1 MPNLRVKDLVQAED
15 LPPAK
20 QAQQFV
26 TFYVNHRDLK
36 LAACQAKLD
45 PDMGPKLY
53 RVPKIRKMIDSKILL
68 IDVENAKL
76 KAQADRLTVDRL
88 DSALVEEVDSK
99 KNGHIRV
106 RAIEL
111 GYRRT
116 GLIRDG
122 EFVGVNKGAGGLNPA
137 KTYGQIHTTTVRET
151 TTKELIQSSE
161 VQQPIPPQP
170 FIRAELMNV
179 QDY

>member
-1 MPNLRVKDLVQAED
+1 MSKTRVKDLVPADD

-36 LAACQAKLD
+36 LAACQANLD
-45 PDMGPKLY
+45 PDMGAKLY
-53 RVPKIRKMIDSKILL
+53 RAPKIRAMIDRKILL
-68 IDVENAKL
+68 VDVEDAKL
-76 KAQADRLTVDRL
+76 KAAASRLTVDRL
-88 DSALVEEVDSK
+88 DAALVEEVRSK

-122 EFVGVNKGAGGLNPA
+122 EFYVAPNPNDKSNA
-137 KTYGQIHTTTVRET
+137 PSMYRASQTTLRHTVTTEV
-151 TTKELIQSSE
+151 IQSE
-161 VQQPIPPQP
+161 AQAAQQHDPI
-170 FIRAELMNV
+170 FAVKE
-179 QDY
+179 Y